1 MKNFHDFTVES
12 ITGKPFDLAQFKG
25 KKVLVI
31 NTASECGFTHQYAQ
45 LEELYEHFHDADF
58 EIIAFPA
65 NDFGAQEPGSNDEIN
80 RFCQRNYG
88 VSFPLMAKVTVKGNH
103 IHPLF
108 QWLTQKSQ
116 NGVADIEITWNF
128 QKFLIDENGQLV
140 KSLAPAVSPMDDS
153 VLKWIDI

>member
-12 ITGKPFDLAQFKG
+12 INGKPFDLAQFKG
-25 KKVLVI
+25 KKVLVV

-65 NDFGAQEPGSNDEIN
+65 NDFGAQEPGTNDEIAQ
-80 RFCQRNYG
+80 FCKRNYG
-88 VSFPLMAKVTVKGNH
+88 VSFPIMAKVSLKGSET
-103 IHPLF
+103 HPVF
-108 QWLTQKSQ
+108 QWLSQKSQ

-140 KSLAPAVSPMDDS
+140 KSVAPSVSPMDDA
-153 VLKWIDI
+153 VLGWIEN

>member
-12 ITGKPFDLAQFKG
+12 INGKPFDLAQFKG
-25 KKVLVI
+25 KKVLVV
-31 NTASECGFTHQYAQ
+31 NTASECGFTPQYAQ

-65 NDFGAQEPGSNDEIN
+65 NDFGAQEPGTNDEIAQ
-80 RFCQRNYG
+80 FCKRNYG
-88 VSFPLMAKVTVKGNH
+88 VSFPIMAKVNVKGSET
-103 IHPLF
+103 HPLF
-108 QWLTQKSQ
+108 QWLSQKSL

-140 KSLAPAVSPMDDS
+140 KSVAPAVSPMDDA
-153 VLKWIDI
+153 VLGWIEN

>member
-12 ITGKPFDLAQFKG
+12 ITGKPFDLARFKG
-25 KKVLVI
+25 KKVMVV

-45 LEELYEHFHDADF
+45 LEELYEHFFDADF

-65 NDFGAQEPGSNDEIN
+65 NDFGAQEPGTNDEIN

-88 VSFPLMAKVTVKGNH
+88 VSFPLMAKVTVKGNGT
-103 IHPLF
+103 HPLF
-108 QWLTQKSQ
+108 LWLTQKSQ

-128 QKFLIDENGQLV
+128 QKFLINESGQLV
-140 KSLAPAVSPMDDS
+140 KSVAPAVSPMDDS
-153 VLKWIDI
+153 ILKWIED

>member
-12 ITGKPFDLAQFKG
+12 ITGKPYDLAQFKG
-25 KKVLVI
+25 KKVLVV

-65 NDFGAQEPGSNDEIN
+65 NDFGAQEPGTNDEIN

-88 VSFPLMAKVTVKGNH
+88 VSFPLMAKVTVLGRH
-103 IHPLF
+103 SHPLF

-153 VLKWIDI
+153 VLKWIED

>member
-12 ITGKPFDLAQFKG
+12 ITGKPFDLARFKG
-25 KKVLVI
+25 KKVMVV

-65 NDFGAQEPGSNDEIN
+65 NDFGAQEPGTNDEIN

-88 VSFPLMAKVTVKGNH
+88 VSFPLMAKVTVKGSNT
-103 IHPLF
+103 HPLF

-140 KSLAPAVSPMDDS
+140 KSVAPAVSPMDDV
-153 VLKWIDI
+153 VLKWIED

>member
-12 ITGKPFDLAQFKG
+12 INGKPFDLAQFKG
-25 KKVLVI
+25 KKVLVV

-65 NDFGAQEPGSNDEIN
+65 NDFGAQEPGTNDEIN

-88 VSFPLMAKVTVKGNH
+88 VSFPMMAKVTVLGRNT
-103 IHPLF
+103 HPLF

-153 VLKWIDI
+153 VLKWIDN

>member
-12 ITGKPFDLAQFKG
+12 INGKPFDLAQFKG
-25 KKVLVI
+25 KKVLVV

-65 NDFGAQEPGSNDEIN
+65 NDFGAQEPGTNDEIAQ
-80 RFCQRNYG
+80 FCKRNYG
-88 VSFPLMAKVTVKGNH
+88 VSFPIMAKVSLKGSET
-103 IHPLF
+103 HPVF
-108 QWLTQKSQ
+108 QWLSQKSQ

-140 KSLAPAVSPMDDS
+140 KSVAPAVSPMDDT
-153 VLKWIDI
+153 VLGWIEN